1 MIKYHSLG
9 FNNSPYPVLQKRTFS
24 NGTGLPGKV
33 QVYFE
38 ANHSMYQEKGTEYFK
53 RGHHAPFTSPKNCLL
68 QLFKLEI
75 SKPLASG

>member
-9 FNNSPYPVLQKRTFS
+9 FNNSPYPVLYNRTFS
-24 NGTGLPGKV
+24 NGIVLPVKV

-38 ANHSMYQEKGTEYFK
+38 TNHSMYQEKGTEFFK
-53 RGHHAPFTSPKNCLL
+53 HIHHALFTSPKNCLL